1 MLNMLNILKQC
12 KEILLYIVL
21 FLCVWDND
29 SVKIR
34 KVRLIDRWIILMND
48 FI

>member
-1 MLNMLNILKQC
+1 MLNILNILKQC
-12 KEILLYIVL
+12 KDFFLYIVL
-21 FLCVWDND
+21 FLCMWDNEP
-29 SVKIR
+29 VKIR